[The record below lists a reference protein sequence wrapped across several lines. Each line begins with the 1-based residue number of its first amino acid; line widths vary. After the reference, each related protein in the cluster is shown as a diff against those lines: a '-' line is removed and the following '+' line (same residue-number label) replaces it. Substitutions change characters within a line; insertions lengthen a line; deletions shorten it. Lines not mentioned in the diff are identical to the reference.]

1 MLCPA
6 HVLGVICTIR
16 LPQTGVFF
24 RFGFSRVADVL
35 LRTDLSRRT
44 STTEVNI
51 VATPSTRSCIIL
63 FALSS
68 IAVAFL
74 SRESRAQDPRKSSAE
89 SPSIP
94 FVVFLGTGTPGPT
107 PNRQGPSLA
116 VIAGGKA
123 YLADVGVG
131 VVRQANAAFANGIR
145 ALDASKLDIAFVSH
159 LHSDHTLGLPD
170 LILTPWVLG
179 RTAPLELYGP
189 PGISAMAENILKA
202 YTEDIHIRISGLEQ
216 ANKTGYKVNAHE
228 IKPGVIYQ
236 DSNVKVTAF
245 AVRHGTWP
253 LALGYRFD
261 AAGKSIV
268 FSGDTAPAES
278 VVEACNGCDLLIH
291 EVYIGSPDASSPRSP
306 EHWAQYMKTFH
317 TSAAELADIATRA
330 RAKTLVTTH
339 LAFMGNATQ
348 ADLIVALKKGYG
360 GTVIVAHD
368 LDVVSP

>member
-1 MLCPA
+1 M
-6 HVLGVICTIR
+6 
-16 LPQTGVFF
+16 
-24 RFGFSRVADVL
+24 
-35 LRTDLSRRT
+35 
-44 STTEVNI
+44 
-51 VATPSTRSCIIL
+51 ATPFTRSWTLL

-68 IAVAFL
+68 LATVFFIRESRAQA
-74 SRESRAQDPRKSSAE
+74 SRESRAQ
-89 SPSIP
+89 SPSTP

-116 VIAGGKA
+116 VVAGGKA

-131 VVRQANAAFANGIR
+131 VVRQANAAYATGIE
-145 ALDASKLDIAFVSH
+145 ALDPRKLDIAFVSH

-189 PGISAMAENILKA
+189 PGISAMAQNILKA
-202 YTEDIHIRISGLEQ
+202 YTEDIHIRITGLEQ
-216 ANKTGYKVNAHE
+216 ANETGYKVSSHE
-228 IKPGVIYQ
+228 IKAGVIYQ

-268 FSGDTAPAES
+268 FSGDTAPADS
-278 VVEACNGCDLLIH
+278 VVEACSGCDLLIH
-291 EVYIGSPDASSPRSP
+291 EVYIGLPAGGSARTP
-306 EHWAQYMKTFH
+306 EQWAQYMKTFH
-317 TSAAELADIATRA
+317 TSAAELAGIATRA

-339 LAFMGNATQ
+339 LAFSANTTQ
-348 ADLIVALKKGYG
+348 ADLIAALKKGYG

>member
-1 MLCPA
+1 MRSCEP
-6 HVLGVICTIR
+6 VSLGV
-16 LPQTGVFF
+16 Q
-24 RFGFSRVADVL
+24 A
-35 LRTDLSRRT
+35 LRRS
-44 STTEVNI
+44 SI
-51 VATPSTRSCIIL
+51 VEKTKPRARSWIL
-63 FALSS
+63 IFALSFAAS
-68 IAVAFL
+68 GLLIAASHAQD
-74 SRESRAQDPRKSSAE
+74 SRESRTG
-89 SPSIP
+89 SPSAP

-116 VIAGGKA
+116 VVAGGKA

-131 VVRQANAAFANGIR
+131 VVRQADAAYANGVR
-145 ALDASKLDIAFVSH
+145 ALDPGKLDIAFVSH

-202 YTEDIHIRISGLEQ
+202 YTEDIHIRTTGLEQ
-216 ANKTGYKVNAHE
+216 ANETGYKVNAHE

-291 EVYIGSPDASSPRSP
+291 EVYIGLPTAGSARTP

-339 LAFMGNATQ
+339 LAFSTTTTQ
-348 ADLIVALKKGYG
+348 ADLIAALKKGYG

>member
-1 MLCPA
+1 MEKTKPRA
-6 HVLGVICTIR
+6 RSWIPVL
-16 LPQTGVFF
+16 
-24 RFGFSRVADVL
+24 
-35 LRTDLSRRT
+35 
-44 STTEVNI
+44 
-51 VATPSTRSCIIL
+51 
-63 FALSS
+63 ALSFT
-68 IAVAFL
+68 ATAFFIRASL
-74 SRESRAQDPRKSSAE
+74 AQDSRESTSE
-89 SPSIP
+89 SPSAP

-131 VVRQANAAFANGIR
+131 VVRQANAAYTNGVR
-145 ALDASKLDIAFVSH
+145 ALDPHRLDIAFVSH

-170 LILTPWVLG
+170 LILTPWVMG
-179 RTAPLELYGP
+179 RTVPLELYGP
-189 PGISAMAENILKA
+189 PGISGMAENILKA
-202 YTEDIHIRISGLEQ
+202 YAEDIHIRITGLEQ
-216 ANKTGYKVNAHE
+216 ANTRGYKVNAHE
-228 IKPGVIYQ
+228 IKPGVVYQ
-236 DSNVKVTAF
+236 DANVKVTAF

-278 VVEACNGCDLLIH
+278 IVEACNGCDLLIH

-306 EHWAQYMKTFH
+306 EHWSQYMKTFH

-330 RAKTLVTTH
+330 RAKTLVATH

-348 ADLIVALKKGYG
+348 ADLIAALKKGYG

>member
-1 MLCPA
+1 MTKA
-6 HVLGVICTIR
+6 R
-16 LPQTGVFF
+16 
-24 RFGFSRVADVL
+24 A
-35 LRTDLSRRT
+35 RTQSWTL
-44 STTEVNI
+44 V
-51 VATPSTRSCIIL
+51 
-63 FALSS
+63 FALSFTALVLFITPS
-68 IAVAFL
+68 H
-74 SRESRAQDPRKSSAE
+74 AQESSAE
-89 SPSIP
+89 SSSAP

-116 VIAGGKA
+116 VVAGGKA

-131 VVRQANAAFANGIR
+131 VMRQADAAFANGVR
-145 ALDASKLDIAFVSH
+145 ALDPRKLDIAFVSH

-189 PGISAMAENILKA
+189 PGISAVAENILKA
-202 YTEDIHIRISGLEQ
+202 YTQDIHIRITGLEQ
-216 ANKTGYKVNAHE
+216 ANETGYKVNAHE
-228 IKPGVIYQ
+228 IKPGVVYQ
-236 DSNVKVTAF
+236 DKNVKVTAF

-291 EVYIGSPDASSPRSP
+291 EVYAGLPSAPDSSKTP
-306 EHWAQYMKTFH
+306 EHWVQYMKTFH
-317 TSAAELADIATRA
+317 TSATELAHIATRA

-339 LAFMGNATQ
+339 LAFMSGATQ
-348 ADLIVALKKGYG
+348 EDLIAALKKGYS

>member
-1 MLCPA
+1 M
-6 HVLGVICTIR
+6 
-16 LPQTGVFF
+16 
-24 RFGFSRVADVL
+24 
-35 LRTDLSRRT
+35 
-44 STTEVNI
+44 
-51 VATPSTRSCIIL
+51 ATARPFTRSWMIL
-63 FALSS
+63 VALSS
-68 IAVAFL
+68 ITLALLISA
-74 SRESRAQDPRKSSAE
+74 SQAQEPRESAAEVQSA
-89 SPSIP
+89 P

-116 VIAGGKA
+116 VVAGGKA

-131 VVRQANAAFANGIR
+131 VVRQADAAYATGIK
-145 ALDASKLDIAFVSH
+145 ALNPRNLDIAFVTH

-179 RTAPLELYGP
+179 RAAPLELYGP
-189 PGISAMAENILKA
+189 PGISAMAENILNA
-202 YTEDIHIRISGLEQ
+202 YTQDIHIRITGLEQ
-216 ANKTGYKVNAHE
+216 ANETGYKVNAHE
-228 IKPGVIYQ
+228 IKPGVVYQ
-236 DSNVKVTAF
+236 DKNVKVTAF
-245 AVRHGTWP
+245 AVRHGIWP

-291 EVYIGSPDASSPRSP
+291 EVYIGLPATGDARTP
-306 EHWAQYMKTFH
+306 EHWDQYMKTFH

-330 RAKTLVTTH
+330 HAKTLVTTH
-339 LAFMGNATQ
+339 LAFSNNTTQ
-348 ADLIVALKKGYG
+348 ADLIAALKKGYG